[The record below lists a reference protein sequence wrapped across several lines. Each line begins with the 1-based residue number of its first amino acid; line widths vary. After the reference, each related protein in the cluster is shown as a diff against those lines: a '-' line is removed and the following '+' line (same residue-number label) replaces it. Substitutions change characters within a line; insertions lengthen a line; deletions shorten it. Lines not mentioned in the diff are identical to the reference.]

1 VIEGLLAAVQ
11 AWAAERPD
19 VGAVLLV
26 GSQARSDLPADELSD
41 VDLVLVV
48 DDPAPYLAS
57 AEWTAAFG
65 EPLATFVEDT
75 LPGVRERRVLYR
87 DGRDVDFNFVSR
99 EAAPGAIAAVAGVL
113 GRGHR
118 VLVDRIGLDLPA
130 GPAPPEPLPGEAEFA
145 ELVHEFWY
153 QAVWAS
159 RKLRR
164 GELWVASRGI
174 DSGLGWLL
182 GRMLAWHARALDPG
196 RDTWHEGRFLERWAD
211 TDAVASLPATRGGY
225 DAAAAARALAAACD
239 LFTRLT
245 AETAERLGF
254 APPVDEERLREL
266 AVGKRPHVA
275 TLSSAEG
282 LEGRPPAS

>member
-1 VIEGLLAAVQ
+1 VIEELLAAVQ

-99 EAAPGAIAAVAGVL
+99 EAAAGAIAAVAGVL

-182 GRMLAWHARALDPG
+182 GRMLAWHARG
-196 RDTWHEGRFLERWAD
+196 QRRR
-211 TDAVASLPATRGGY
+211 RGGAGARRRVRPVRPPHRR
-225 DAAAAARALAAACD
+225 DRGTPRVRAAGRRGAAARA
-239 LFTRLT
+239 R
-245 AETAERLGF
+245 R
-254 APPVDEERLREL
+254 RE
-266 AVGKRPHVA
+266 RPHVA